1 MVLDQKNK
9 YLVWD
14 VLLNGNKMSDE
25 KNLIKEIND
34 EIRQDNY
41 QRIWDKYKKYIFIFI
56 SLLLVSVASIN
67 FYKNYKVKKIEEQSE
82 LFFQSIEYIEEE
94 DYTSLSKSIEDFDN
108 IDQKTKIARPSF
120 GSGLLHSQRA
130 TDVSH
135 PASLR
140 IIVAT
145 SRSDSTA

>member
-82 LFFQSIEYIEEE
+82 LFFQSIEYIKKDEYKKAE
-94 DYTSLSKSIEDFDN
+94 DILKNINKKRIGGFSDLSYLSI
-108 IDQKTKIARPSF
+108 IDLNNKKKNFYRF
-120 GSGLLHSQRA
+120 R
-130 TDVSH
+130 
-135 PASLR
+135 
-140 IIVAT
+140 
-145 SRSDSTA
+145 